1 MSIATNRKA
10 RHEYHI
16 LEKYEAGVALKG
28 SEVKSIREGN
38 VSIKESY
45 VRFLGH
51 ELFIIGMHIAEY
63 ENRGYDDV
71 QSVRDRKLLLHRRE
85 LSKLKSKV
93 DEKGVTM
100 IPLSLY
106 LKKNLIKIEVLPKKL
121 DEEVASYMVQGF
133 GGTITKLTKE
143 QAEYIN
149 VPEEGPF
156 KTDIYKY

>member
-16 LEKYEAGVALKG
+16 LDKYEAGVSLKG
-28 SEVKSIREGN
+28 SEVKSIRDGK

-45 VRFLGH
+45 VKFINN
-51 ELFIIGMHIAEY
+51 ELYIIGMHIAEY
-63 ENRGYDDV
+63 ENRGYEDV
-71 QSVRDRKLLLHRRE
+71 QHVRDRKLLLHRRE

-106 LKKNLIKIEVLPKKL
+106 LKKNLIKIEFGLAKGKKL
-121 DEEVASYMVQGF
+121 WDKRKDKMDKDIKRSIDRNM
-133 GGTITKLTKE
+133 KE
-143 QAEYIN
+143 LKN
-149 VPEEGPF
+149 
-156 KTDIYKY
+156 K

>member
-16 LEKYEAGVALKG
+16 LEKYEAGMALKG

-45 VRFLGH
+45 VRFFSG
-51 ELFIIGMHIAEY
+51 ELFIVGMHIAEY
-63 ENRGYDDV
+63 ENVGYDNV
-71 QSVRDRKLLLHRRE
+71 QSVRDRKLLLHKRE
-85 LSKLKSKV
+85 LVKLKSKV

-106 LKKNLIKIEVLPKKL
+106 LKKNLVKLEFGLAKGKKL
-121 DEEVASYMVQGF
+121 WDKRKDKQDKDIKRNIDRKM
-133 GGTITKLTKE
+133 KE
-143 QAEYIN
+143 
-149 VPEEGPF
+149 
-156 KTDIYKY
+156 YKNK

>member
-16 LEKYEAGVALKG
+16 LDKYEAGIALKG

-45 VRFLGH
+45 VRFFNS

-63 ENRGYDDV
+63 ENIGYDNV
-71 QSVRDRKLLLHRRE
+71 QSVRDRKLLLHKRE
-85 LSKLKSKV
+85 LVKLKSKV

-106 LKKNLIKIEVLPKKL
+106 LKKNLVKLEFGLAKGKKL
-121 DEEVASYMVQGF
+121 WDKRKDKQDKDIKRNIDRKM
-133 GGTITKLTKE
+133 KE
-143 QAEYIN
+143 
-149 VPEEGPF
+149 
-156 KTDIYKY
+156 YKNK

>member
-16 LEKYEAGVALKG
+16 LDKYEAGISLKG

-45 VRFLGH
+45 VRFFNS

-63 ENRGYDDV
+63 ENIGYDNV
-71 QSVRDRKLLLHRRE
+71 QSVRDRKLLLHKKE
-85 LSKLKSKV
+85 LVKLKSKV

-100 IPLSLY
+100 IPLNLY
-106 LKKNLIKIEVLPKKL
+106 LKKNLVKLEFGLAKGKKL
-121 DEEVASYMVQGF
+121 WDKRKDKQDKDIKRNIDRKM
-133 GGTITKLTKE
+133 KE
-143 QAEYIN
+143 
-149 VPEEGPF
+149 
-156 KTDIYKY
+156 YKNK